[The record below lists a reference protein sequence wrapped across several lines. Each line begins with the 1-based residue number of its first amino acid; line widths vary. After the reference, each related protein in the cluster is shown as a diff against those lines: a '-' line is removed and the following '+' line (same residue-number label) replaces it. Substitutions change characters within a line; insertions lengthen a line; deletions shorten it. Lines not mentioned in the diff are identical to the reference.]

1 MEADLKGFIK
11 VYDGVLDENFCRNAI
26 KVATE
31 TEAERGTKMVVH
43 RST

>member
-26 KVATE
+26 KKFEEDPVAQE
-31 TEAERGTKMVVH
+31 NFHNE
-43 RST
+43 